1 MDKIKFIV
9 FLIVG
14 KFMFHNDNVRIIN
27 KRKVTMTF
35 ILEPL
40 N

>member
-14 KFMFHNDNVRIIN
+14 KFMFHNYNVKRIN
-27 KRKVTMTF
+27 KRKLTMTF
-35 ILEPL
+35 IFELL